1 MEFSRLVSSVTPS
14 ATLEFNKKALELAK
28 AGENVVKFTA
38 GEPDFPT
45 PRPII
50 DAAILALNEGKT
62 KYTNATGI
70 DELRKRIALKLKA
83 DNGLDYSA
91 DEIVVA
97 NGGKQAIYNVLKAI
111 LNPGDEIV
119 IISPAWVSYEA
130 QIRLCGGEPVIVES
144 KIENGFVPEIA
155 EIEKALT
162 SKTKGIIINSP
173 NNPTGAIYPE
183 SFLRELAALSSE
195 RDFLVISDE
204 VYEKLVFDAPHF
216 SIGSVPGMKERTAVI
231 NAFSKTYAMTGWR
244 VGYSATSLKL
254 AKAIGKIQSHLVS
267 NVNTMAQYAALK
279 AFEVDT
285 SEMVRIFKE
294 RRDFVVS
301 RLSAM
306 NMVFNNPSG
315 AFYVFIDVRPYLGGR
330 FKDSQEFAIGLL
342 EEKKVGM
349 VPGSAFICEGFIRMS
364 YSSSMEDLKEG
375 LDRFESFL
383 REGKR

>member
-130 QIRLCGGEPVIVES
+130 QIRPVS
-144 KIENGFVPEIA
+144 Y
-155 EIEKALT
+155 T
-162 SKTKGIIINSP
+162 H
-173 NNPTGAIYPE
+173 
-183 SFLRELAALSSE
+183 LRAHETDSY
-195 RDFLVISDE
+195 LVC
-204 VYEKLVFDAPHF
+204 
-216 SIGSVPGMKERTAVI
+216 
-231 NAFSKTYAMTGWR
+231 
-244 VGYSATSLKL
+244 
-254 AKAIGKIQSHLVS
+254 
-267 NVNTMAQYAALK
+267 
-279 AFEVDT
+279 
-285 SEMVRIFKE
+285 
-294 RRDFVVS
+294 
-301 RLSAM
+301 RL
-306 NMVFNNPSG
+306 
-315 AFYVFIDVRPYLGGR
+315 
-330 FKDSQEFAIGLL
+330 LL
-342 EEKKVGM
+342 EKK
-349 VPGSAFICEGFIRMS
+349 
-364 YSSSMEDLKEG
+364 KEN
-375 LDRFESFL
+375 
-383 REGKR
+383 